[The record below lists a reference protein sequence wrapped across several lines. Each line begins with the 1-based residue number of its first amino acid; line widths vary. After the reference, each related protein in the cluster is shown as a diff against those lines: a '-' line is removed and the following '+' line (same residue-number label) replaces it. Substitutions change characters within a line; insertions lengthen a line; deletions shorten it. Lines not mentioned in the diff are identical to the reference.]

1 MECPRW
7 LCQPTRMEE
16 MMSVNGITESTS
28 TAYTSYTSSA
38 KETKNAEK
46 SAENTATGTTVA
58 DSGVVYEKSNTEK
71 TANAASTGKTQ
82 YANPDLVAKLK
93 ADAEART
100 SQLQN
105 IVTQML
111 SKQGVTFAKANDMW
125 SILASGN
132 FTVDPATKAQAQA
145 DIADDGY
152 WGVNQTSDRII
163 DFAKAL
169 AGDDPDQLEKMR
181 SAFEKGYKQAEK
193 TWGGKLPDIS
203 QKTYDA
209 VMKKFDELTQKKD
222 STADTTAAADSTT
235 TTV

>member
-1 MECPRW
+1 
-7 LCQPTRMEE
+7 
-16 MMSVNGITESTS
+16 MSVNGITESTS

-38 KETKNAEK
+38 RETKNAEK
-46 SAENTATGTTVA
+46 TAAGTTGAEN
-58 DSGVVYEKSNTEK
+58 GVVYEKGNADK
-71 TANAASTGKTQ
+71 TATAASFKKTQ

-93 ADAEART
+93 ADAESRT
-100 SQLQN
+100 NQLQS

-132 FTVDPATKAQAQA
+132 FTVDATTKAQAQA

-152 WGVNQTSDRII
+152 WGVEQTSDRII

-169 AGDDPDQLEKMR
+169 AGDDADQLEKMR

-209 VMKKFDELTQKKD
+209 VMKKFDDLTQKKND
-222 STADTTAAADSTT
+222 TTDTSSAADTTA

>member
-1 MECPRW
+1 
-7 LCQPTRMEE
+7 
-16 MMSVNGITESTS
+16 MSVNGITESTS

-38 KETKNAEK
+38 RETKNAEK
-46 SAENTATGTTVA
+46 TAEKTAAGTTGAEN
-58 DSGVVYEKSNTEK
+58 GVVYEKGNAYK
-71 TANAASTGKTQ
+71 TANAASLKKTQ

-93 ADAEART
+93 ADAESRT
-100 SQLQN
+100 NQLQS

-132 FTVDPATKAQAQA
+132 FTVDATTKAQAQA

-152 WGVNQTSDRII
+152 WGVEQTSDRII

-169 AGDDPDQLEKMR
+169 AGDDADQLEKMR
-181 SAFEKGYKQAEK
+181 SAFEKGYKKAEK

-209 VMKKFDELTQKKD
+209 VMKKFDDLTQKKND
-222 STADTTAAADSTT
+222 TTDTSSAADTTA

>member
-1 MECPRW
+1 
-7 LCQPTRMEE
+7 
-16 MMSVNGITESTS
+16 MSVNGITESTS

-145 DIADDGY
+145 DIADDG
-152 WGVNQTSDRII
+152 DLLK
-163 DFAKAL
+163 FL
-169 AGDDPDQLEKMR
+169 H
-181 SAFEKGYKQAEK
+181 
-193 TWGGKLPDIS
+193 GKLH
-203 QKTYDA
+203 
-209 VMKKFDELTQKKD
+209 VEELIHTDKRCGCIGASSCHAGCHRYVFLKD
-222 STADTTAAADSTT
+222 KMYTLLYGMLLYQFSGRLTDQIGVVYRD
-235 TTV
+235 

>member
-1 MECPRW
+1 
-7 LCQPTRMEE
+7 
-16 MMSVNGITESTS
+16 MSVNGITESTS

-38 KETKNAEK
+38 RETKNAEK
-46 SAENTATGTTVA
+46 TAAGTTGAEN
-58 DSGVVYEKSNTEK
+58 GVVYEKGNADK
-71 TANAASTGKTQ
+71 TANAVSLKKTQ

-93 ADAEART
+93 ADAESRT
-100 SQLQN
+100 NQLQS

-132 FTVDPATKAQAQA
+132 FTVDATTKAQAQA

-152 WGVNQTSDRII
+152 WGVEQTSDRII

-169 AGDDPDQLEKMR
+169 AGDDADQLEKMR

-209 VMKKFDELTQKKD
+209 VMKKFDDLTQKKK
-222 STADTTAAADSTT
+222 DTTATSSAAGTT
-235 TTV
+235 ATTV

>member
-1 MECPRW
+1 
-7 LCQPTRMEE
+7 
-16 MMSVNGITESTS
+16 MSVNGITESTS

-38 KETKNAEK
+38 RETKNAEK
-46 SAENTATGTTVA
+46 TAEKTAAGITGAEN
-58 DSGVVYEKSNTEK
+58 GVVYEKGNADK
-71 TANAASTGKTQ
+71 TANAASLKKTQ

-93 ADAEART
+93 ADAESRT
-100 SQLQN
+100 NQLQS

-132 FTVDPATKAQAQA
+132 FTVDATTKAQAQA

-152 WGVNQTSDRII
+152 WGVEQTSDRII

-169 AGDDPDQLEKMR
+169 AGDDADQLEKMR
-181 SAFEKGYKQAEK
+181 SAFKKGYKQAEK

-209 VMKKFDELTQKKD
+209 VMKKFDDLTQKKND
-222 STADTTAAADSTT
+222 TTDTSSAADTTA

>member
-1 MECPRW
+1 MECPCW
-7 LCQPTRMEE
+7 LCQQTGMED

-38 KETKNAEK
+38 RETKNAEK
-46 SAENTATGTTVA
+46 TAEKTAAGTTGAEN
-58 DSGVVYEKSNTEK
+58 GVVYEKGNADK
-71 TANAASTGKTQ
+71 TANAVSLKKTQ

-93 ADAEART
+93 ADAESRT
-100 SQLQN
+100 NQLQS

-132 FTVDPATKAQAQA
+132 FTVDATTKAQAQA

-152 WGVNQTSDRII
+152 WGVEQTSDRII

-169 AGDDPDQLEKMR
+169 AGDDADQLEKMR
-181 SAFEKGYKQAEK
+181 SAFEKGYKKAEK

-209 VMKKFDELTQKKD
+209 VMKKFDDLTQKKND
-222 STADTTAAADSTT
+222 TTATSSAADTTA

>member
-1 MECPRW
+1 
-7 LCQPTRMEE
+7 
-16 MMSVNGITESTS
+16 MSVNGITESTS

-38 KETKNAEK
+38 RETKNAEK
-46 SAENTATGTTVA
+46 TASGTTGAEN
-58 DSGVVYEKSNTEK
+58 GVVYEKGNADK
-71 TANAASTGKTQ
+71 TATAASFKKTQ

-93 ADAEART
+93 ADAESRT
-100 SQLQN
+100 NQLQS

-132 FTVDPATKAQAQA
+132 FTVDATTKAQAQA

-152 WGVNQTSDRII
+152 WGVEQTSDRII

-169 AGDDPDQLEKMR
+169 AGDDADQLEKMR
-181 SAFEKGYKQAEK
+181 SAFEKGYKKAEK

-209 VMKKFDELTQKKD
+209 VMKKFDDLTQKKND
-222 STADTTAAADSTT
+222 TTDTSSAADTTA

>member
-1 MECPRW
+1 
-7 LCQPTRMEE
+7 
-16 MMSVNGITESTS
+16 MSVNGITESTS
-28 TAYTSYTSSA
+28 AAYTSYTSSA
-38 KETKNAEK
+38 KDTKAAEK
-46 SAENTATGTTVA
+46 TAENTATGTTSA
-58 DSGVVYEKSNTEK
+58 DSGVVYEKSNADQ
-71 TANAASTGKTQ
+71 TASAASAKKTQ
-82 YANPDLVAKLK
+82 YANPELVAKLK
-93 ADAEART
+93 ADAESRT
-100 SQLQN
+100 NQLQS

-132 FTVDPATKAQAQA
+132 FTVDAATKSQAQA
-145 DIADDGY
+145 DIAEDGY

-169 AGDDPDQLEKMR
+169 AGDDPEQLEKMR

-209 VMKKFDELTQKKD
+209 VMKKFDDLTQKKD
-222 STADTTAAADSTT
+222 DTTDTSSKDATT

>member
-1 MECPRW
+1 
-7 LCQPTRMEE
+7 
-16 MMSVNGITESTS
+16 MSVNGITESTS

-38 KETKNAEK
+38 RETKNAEK
-46 SAENTATGTTVA
+46 TAAGTTGAEN
-58 DSGVVYEKSNTEK
+58 GVVYEKGNADK
-71 TANAASTGKTQ
+71 TATAASFKKTQ

-93 ADAEART
+93 ADADSRT
-100 SQLQN
+100 NQLQS

-132 FTVDPATKAQAQA
+132 FTVDATTKAQAQA

-152 WGVNQTSDRII
+152 WGVEQTSDRII

-169 AGDDPDQLEKMR
+169 AGDDADQLEKMR

-209 VMKKFDELTQKKD
+209 VMKKFDDLTQKKND
-222 STADTTAAADSTT
+222 TTDTSSAADTTA